1 MNLQQLLEQTTFDFI
16 GGDPTVDFVDT
27 EVMRQGER
35 IDLLPD
41 FEHLVVWLIQAG
53 LLEQDEIAQ
62 KIQHWGEDNESSRV
76 LAKARE
82 LRRTLRDIFEQ
93 VVEEGYINPEKI
105 NALNS
110 QLQLYPGYL
119 QLTQTSD
126 GLSRQFTHPI
136 KSPNDLLFPLVE
148 SAVNFLCEANLLLI
162 KYCGNPECIRYFHD
176 STKNHS
182 RRWCSMETCGNRMKV
197 AAYYQRKRLSS

>member
-53 LLEQDEIAQ
+53 LLDHDEVMQ

-93 VVEEGYINPEKI
+93 VVEEGHINPEKI

-119 QLTQTSD
+119 QLTQTSH

-136 KSPNDLLFPLVE
+136 KSPNDLLLPLAE
-148 SAVNFLCEANLLLI
+148 SVVNFLCEANLLLI
-162 KYCGNPECIRYFHD
+162 KYCGNPGCIRYFYD